1 MATIKDPLVG
11 NLSGRL
17 GDYVFRTV
25 NGKTIVC
32 YMPRKQKKS
41 ECEEET
47 KKTNES
53 IFRRFIK
60 RNKHKNN

>member
-1 MATIKDPLVG
+1 MATIKDPILG

-17 GDYVFRTV
+17 GDYVFRQRY
-25 NGKTIVC
+25 GKTIVY
-32 YMPRKQKKS
+32 YMPRKQKKFES
-41 ECEEET
+41 EEET

-60 RNKHKNN
+60 RNKHKND